1 MWIRSGKTAGAQQQ
15 AGLSAAPTWPSQTPE
30 PAGYV
35 LMSVLRQKESNFV
48 RKEHLLNNRLPGSS
62 DFARCTRQWRIR
74 LLDSSC
80 LCTHCWRCTKA
91 SQSWLC
97 KWYSLSQPSHVHII
111 LLCSIEGLL
120 RHCLWGLFSVS
131 WKEGMKLNDLGKCVV
146 GEGGSCQVV
155 VPAAK
160 S

>member
-35 LMSVLRQKESNFV
+35 LMSVLRHKEGNFV
-48 RKEHLLNNRLPGSS
+48 RKGAPSDQRFTRL
-62 DFARCTRQWRIR
+62 
-74 LLDSSC
+74 
-80 LCTHCWRCTKA
+80 K
-91 SQSWLC
+91 WLC
-97 KWYSLSQPSHVHII
+97 KEHEAVENQALRFFLSLHSLLKVYQSQPELAMWVILSQPSHVYII